1 MKNAVP
7 GAQTN
12 IEIELLT
19 GCRDKH
25 YVYGLVMALIS
36 KGICLDVIGSDE
48 IDSGEFHDGANLNFL
63 NLGGSQRQNDGI
75 TLKVFKIVRY
85 YVLLI
90 RYATVTRRTVFHIL
104 WNYKFEYFDRT
115 VLMLYF
121 KLLGKKIAFTAHN
134 VNAGQRDSND
144 SLFNRLTLK
153 VQYRLADHI
162 FVHTEQM
169 KAELLRDFRVR
180 EGAVTVIPFGI
191 NNAVPCTDLTTT
203 EAKRRLGITNGERTI
218 LFFGNIGP
226 YKGLHYLVASFQ
238 SLNHKKGRYRLIIAG
253 KPRGGAEKYVNDIR
267 KATSQDVDR
276 GNIIQRIEHIPDQE
290 TEQYFK
296 AADVLVLPYTHIFQS
311 GVLFLGYS
319 FGLPVIASDVG
330 SLREDILEGETGYL
344 CRPSDP
350 AELGR
355 TIEKYFESDLFRNLS
370 GRRQQIRDYADGR
383 HSWNVVGDLTRDA
396 YVKLLRSD
404 SK

>member
-1 MKNAVP
+1 VKNAVP
-7 GAQTN
+7 DAQTN

>member
-1 MKNAVP
+1 M
-7 GAQTN
+7 
-12 IEIELLT
+12 
-19 GCRDKH
+19 
-25 YVYGLVMALIS
+25 
-36 KGICLDVIGSDE
+36 
-48 IDSGEFHDGANLNFL
+48 
-63 NLGGSQRQNDGI
+63 
-75 TLKVFKIVRY
+75 
-85 YVLLI
+85 
-90 RYATVTRRTVFHIL
+90 
-104 WNYKFEYFDRT
+104 
-115 VLMLYF
+115 
-121 KLLGKKIAFTAHN
+121 
-134 VNAGQRDSND
+134 
-144 SLFNRLTLK
+144 
-153 VQYRLADHI
+153 
-162 FVHTEQM
+162 
-169 KAELLRDFRVR
+169 
-180 EGAVTVIPFGI
+180 
-191 NNAVPCTDLTTT
+191 
-203 EAKRRLGITNGERTI
+203 GITNGERTI

-276 GNIIQRIEHIPDQE
+276 GNIIQRIEHIPDEE